1 MYRARSAILHAL
13 SVARIA
19 LLAAMLSR
27 AGLASTTPNEI
38 DFERLPAHH
47 RPRFEPRAG
56 WPREERCAIASRL
69 SLARGAGLSPYR
81 PVARRFIMAQGP
93 GSRCDPAP
101 EQTTAAHA
109 ASRSTDCP
117 RRIISADSGPPH
129 RFACGSRHA
138 EEISSCR
145 APAVAS
151 RSPPS
156 LPSCFP
162 SPRGGRTGVRRKG
175 PRPAEAQGRDPLP
188 RRGHRDDAGE
198 SRNAEGRG
206 VPLCRPLD
214 VPLREF
220 SEGFPG
226 ITDRFE
232 WFGLLYK
239 GTFQVSTAGLYGW
252 ELISDDGS
260 RLWIDG
266 REVID
271 NDGIHGMNEVAGEI
285 QLAKGPHEI
294 KVWFFQGPATELGL
308 QLFVTPPGEEEQ
320 IFDMQNFSAGL
331 AAALGRV
338 KAEATAD
345 GIRVHMDAQVMFDTG
360 KSTLKPSAQATI
372 TDVAKVITSYPGSLV
387 RVEGYTDAQGDDASN
402 QKLSVDRAEAV
413 RAALAGA
420 AAGGDVRYE
429 TQGFGELRPIASNDT
444 ETGRA
449 RNRRV
454 EITIVPK

>member
-1 MYRARSAILHAL
+1 M
-13 SVARIA
+13 
-19 LLAAMLSR
+19 
-27 AGLASTTPNEI
+27 STP
-38 DFERLPAHH
+38 
-47 RPRFEPRAG
+47 
-56 WPREERCAIASRL
+56 CS
-69 SLARGAGLSPYR
+69 
-81 PVARRFIMAQGP
+81 
-93 GSRCDPAP
+93 
-101 EQTTAAHA
+101 
-109 ASRSTDCP
+109 
-117 RRIISADSGPPH
+117 
-129 RFACGSRHA
+129 RFALATVVAFVLPFAAQAA
-138 EEISSCR
+138 EPEFGAKDPGLLKLKGAIHFL
-145 APAVAS
+145 AVDTETMPAK
-151 RSPPS
+151 
-156 LPSCFP
+156 LE
-162 SPRGGRTGVRRKG
+162 TRK
-175 PRPAEAQGRDPLP
+175 
-188 RRGHRDDAGE
+188 
-198 SRNAEGRG
+198 AEGFLYADR
-206 VPLCRPLD
+206 LD

-252 ELISDDGS
+252 KLISDDGS

-271 NDGIHGMNEVAGEI
+271 NDGVHGMNEVAGET

-331 AAALGRV
+331 AEALGRV

-345 GIRVHMDAQVMFDTG
+345 GIRVHMDAQVVFDTG
-360 KSTLKPSAQATI
+360 KSMLKPSAQATI
-372 TDVAKVITSYPGSLV
+372 ADVAKVIASYPGSLV
-387 RVEGYTDAQGDDASN
+387 RVAGYTDAQGDDASN

-420 AAGGDVRYE
+420 TVGGDVRYE
-429 TQGFGELRPIASNDT
+429 TQGFGESRPIASNDT